1 MVSVPRS
8 GQGGGP
14 PAQDP
19 RCYST
24 LGRVLG
30 VVFRPQLPPERL
42 RAVAEAAEVA
52 GVDQLWLWEDSF
64 FEGGIASASAALAW
78 TSQLQVGIGLLPV
91 PLRNPALA
99 AMEIATVERLF
110 PGRFLPGLGH
120 GVLDWMAQAGAA
132 VTSPMTLLRE
142 YTAAVRALLAGERV
156 STAGRYVRLDDVAL
170 DWPPESPP
178 PVLVGARG
186 PKTVRLAGELGDG
199 LLLDSSATL
208 DAVRAARAA
217 VDEVRAD
224 RPFRVVLNVL
234 VDDPGAV
241 PDRVA
246 AAREAGADVVV
257 LEPPEDAPDPEPL
270 IAALSR
276 HTAGG

>member
-1 MVSVPRS
+1 
-8 GQGGGP
+8 
-14 PAQDP
+14 
-19 RCYST
+19 
-24 LGRVLG
+24 VLG

-42 RAVAEAAEVA
+42 RSVAEAAEAA
-52 GVDQLWLWEDSF
+52 GIAQLWLWEDSF

-78 TSQLQVGIGLLPV
+78 TSRLQVGIGLLPV
-91 PLRNPALA
+91 PLRNPALT

-120 GVLDWMAQAGAA
+120 GVLEWMAQAGAA
-132 VTSPMTLLRE
+132 VASPMTLLRE

-170 DWPPESPP
+170 DWPPHSPP

-224 RPFRVVLNVL
+224 RPFQVVLNLL
-234 VDDPGAV
+234 VDDLGAV
-241 PDRVA
+241 SDQVA
-246 AAREAGADVVV
+246 AARAAGADVVV
-257 LEPPEDAPDPEPL
+257 LEPPGHAPDPEPL
-270 IAALSR
+270 IAALGRS
-276 HTAGG
+276 

>member
-1 MVSVPRS
+1 
-8 GQGGGP
+8 
-14 PAQDP
+14 
-19 RCYST
+19 
-24 LGRVLG
+24 VLG

-42 RAVAEAAEVA
+42 RSVAEAAEAA
-52 GVDQLWLWEDSF
+52 GIAQLWLWEDSF

-78 TSQLQVGIGLLPV
+78 TSRLQVGIGLLPV

-99 AMEIATVERLF
+99 AMEIATVERLL

-132 VTSPMTLLRE
+132 VASPMTLLRE

-156 STAGRYVRLDDVAL
+156 STVGRYVRLDDVAL
-170 DWPPESPP
+170 DWPPDRPP
-178 PVLVGARG
+178 PLLVGARG

-208 DAVRAARAA
+208 DAVRAARAT

-224 RPFRVVLNVL
+224 RPFQVVLNLL
-234 VDDPGAV
+234 VDDLGAI

-257 LEPPEDAPDPEPL
+257 LEPPGDAPDPEPL

-276 HTAGG
+276 P